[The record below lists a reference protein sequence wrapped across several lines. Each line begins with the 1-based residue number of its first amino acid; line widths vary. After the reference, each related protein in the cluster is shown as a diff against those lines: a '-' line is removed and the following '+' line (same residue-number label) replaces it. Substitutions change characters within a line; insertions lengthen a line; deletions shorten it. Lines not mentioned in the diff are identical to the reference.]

1 MKTNI
6 LVIGLIAVFLGFT
19 SCNRFD
25 PDPEPPVCDYNVVVD
40 AQLYEKGTS
49 SFFTLSDVNIVEDC
63 LTLSVTSSGCS
74 GDSWKFKLV
83 DSGVI
88 AESYP
93 VQRYMRLLLT
103 NNELCDAVITKK
115 VSFNL
120 TPIRTGEHKVI
131 IHLKNWDESLLY
143 TY

>member
-1 MKTNI
+1 MRALF
-6 LVIGLIAVFLGFT
+6 LVFGVLPFLFVLG
-19 SCNRFD
+19 SCNRYD
-25 PDPEPPVCDYNVVVD
+25 PDPPSCDYNVMVD
-40 AQLYEKGTS
+40 EALYKNGTS
-49 SFFTLSDVNIVEDC
+49 SQFTLSDVKIVEDC
-63 LTLSVTSSGCS
+63 LTLTVTSSGCS

-83 DSGVI
+83 DSGAI

-93 VQRYMRLLLT
+93 VQRYMRFLLT

-120 TPIRTGEHKVI
+120 TSIRVGVDKVI
-131 IHLKNWDESLLY
+131 IHLKDWDESLLY